1 MSGVY
6 AIDMFGQNIDYLG
19 QTPRKGDLPF
29 TRGADAAEMSRC
41 IIDWGDDEPW
51 MLGYVI
57 PTKTVKNIE
66 EAEKAIEKITATH
79 LNQVFQD
86 GIFGDYLYVKVV
98 ILARLGRIALGETP
112 EQHNLRMKLRY
123 KRKLRTMY

>member
-6 AIDMFGQNIDYLG
+6 AIDMFGQRVDYLG

-29 TRGADAAEMSRC
+29 TRGADAAAMSRC
-41 IIDWGDDEPW
+41 IIDWGDDELG

-57 PTKTVKNIE
+57 PTKTVGTAE
-66 EAEKAIEKITATH
+66 EAKKAIEDLSAH
-79 LNQVFQD
+79 LKRFV
-86 GIFGDYLYVKVV
+86 GWGLFGDHLYVEA
-98 ILARLGRIALGETP
+98 ITLARLGRIALGETP

-123 KRKLRTMY
+123 KRKLQTMY